1 MSSPLIRAE
10 IDLFAIDHNIKEIRR
25 IAGPD
30 VKLLAAVKANAY
42 GHGTFQVSRQVL
54 ESGADMLGV
63 ARINE
68 GIDLRQS
75 GIIAPILIMGNTPPE
90 FAEELLNHDLTA
102 AVSSCETAEKYARAS
117 RLQKGKIRV
126 HLKIDSGMGRNGFLA
141 DGFRIS
147 DKGDGAGLL
156 AEIESICR
164 LSGLQVEGIFSH
176 FACADAANQSSANRQ
191 FEIFSDLIGQIEK
204 SGIEIPIRH
213 MANSAAI
220 INMPHTYLDM
230 VRPGIS
236 VYGLSP
242 SGKVQP
248 DRIDLKPAMAI
259 KARIAH
265 LKNIG
270 AGFNVSYGGTYTTP
284 APTRIA
290 VVPIGYADGY
300 NRHLSSRGRMLV
312 RSQSAPIVGRICM
325 DLTMIDVGH
334 IPDVELGD
342 EVVILGCQG
351 TEKLSADE
359 IAAELDTINYEIV
372 SAITARVPRVY
383 LNRRGRHNKKP

>member
-1 MSSPLIRAE
+1 MPSPLIRAE
-10 IDLFAIDHNIKEIRR
+10 VDLFAIDHNIKEIRR

-42 GHGTFQVSRQVL
+42 GHGALRVSRQVL

-75 GIIAPILIMGNTPPE
+75 GITAPILIMGNTPPE
-90 FAEELLNHDLTA
+90 FSGELMYHDLTA
-102 AVSSCETAEKYARAS
+102 AVSSCETAEKYARAA
-117 RLQKGKIRV
+117 RLQKDKIRV
-126 HLKIDSGMGRNGFLA
+126 HLKIDTGMGRNGFLA
-141 DGFRIS
+141 DGFRIPGS
-147 DKGDGAGLL
+147 GGDAGLP

-164 LSGLQVEGIFSH
+164 LDGLYVEGIFSH
-176 FACADAANQSSANRQ
+176 FAGADAADKSSANRQ
-191 FEIFSDLIGQIEK
+191 FKIFSELLGKIEK

-220 INMPHTYLDM
+220 IDMPHTHLDM

-236 VYGLSP
+236 VYGLRP
-242 SGKVQP
+242 SSEVQP
-248 DRIDLKPAMAI
+248 DRIDLKPAMAV

-265 LKNIG
+265 LKNVG
-270 AGFNVSYGGTYTTP
+270 AGFKVSYGGTHTTS

-290 VVPIGYADGY
+290 VIPVGYADGY
-300 NRHLSSRGRMLV
+300 SRQLSSRGRMLV
-312 RSQSAPIVGRICM
+312 HGQYAPITGRICM

-334 IPDVELGD
+334 IPGVKLDD
-342 EVVILGCQG
+342 EVVIIGRQG
-351 TEKLSADE
+351 AEELSADE
-359 IAAELDTINYEIV
+359 IAAELKTINYEIV
-372 SAITARVPRVY
+372 SAIAARVPRVY
-383 LNRRGRHNKKP
+383 PS